1 MRDVIN
7 LAITDLLLQ
16 NEYTVEQSVIL
27 NAGGDAIQSVTDN
40 GFAHFGGKR
49 FVCRAA
55 ELDAIRDAMSL
66 AADRVHEA
74 FEKRPLLTLQRFRTM
89 KEIIK
94 TGHGQTTV
102 SRKRV
107 EKTLRRLGGKRWRN

>member
-1 MRDVIN
+1 M
-7 LAITDLLLQ
+7 LQ

-40 GFAHFGGKR
+40 GFTRFGGKR

-55 ELDAIRDAMSL
+55 ELDAIRDAIEP
-66 AADRVHEA
+66 AAGRVHKA
-74 FEKRPLLTLQRFRTM
+74 FEERPLLMLQRFRTI

-94 TGHGQTTV
+94 TEHGRTTV
-102 SRKRV
+102 SRKQV